1 MINKIDI
8 DVDRRKE
15 LEQLSSQVL
24 FNNDMYKIPV
34 NLIEITNNLRNYC
47 LQCWFWEAWEQECF
61 WSN

>member
-8 DVDRRKE
+8 SEDRRKE

-34 NLIEITNNLRNYC
+34 NIIEIAKKLWNNC
-47 LQCWFWEAWEQECF
+47 IQCGL
-61 WSN
+61 

>member
-34 NLIEITNNLRNYC
+34 NLIEIANNLRNYC
-47 LQCWFWEAWEQECF
+47 LQC
-61 WSN
+61 